1 MYVAIVSIEMRLPLK
16 GIKKVYVGKY
26 NTTWMVHMVLEF
38 SADGAVDACF
48 TMC

>member
-16 GIKKVYVGKY
+16 GIKKCVDKY
-26 NTTWMVHMVLEF
+26 NTASNVEIVVEC

>member
-16 GIKKVYVGKY
+16 GIKKCVGKY
-26 NTTWMVHMVLEF
+26 NTASMVDIVVEF

-48 TMC
+48 TIC